1 MDRRDLQLNALLGI
15 TQAINNNVVEEDLFR
30 IYRFTLLGDLKVTKM
45 ALFVHADER
54 WLHQVDFGTDINWV
68 DYSLDNRFDD
78 LKESMLLQEDPEFS
92 CFKWVI
98 PILHKE
104 QLLAL
109 LFVGDVEDATFI
121 KALTNIII
129 VAIENKRLAR
139 QRQQQEAYEK
149 ELEIAKKVQNFLF
162 PKSLPNAPELKIEAT
177 YLPHHD
183 VGGDYYDY
191 IRLDLDKFLLCIA
204 DVSGKGVPA
213 ALLMSNFQATLHI
226 LARRTHDLEE
236 IVNELNASTL
246 HSGNGEN
253 FITFFAAIFDGAS
266 GDLSYVNCGHNP
278 MYLIEGEKLRQL
290 DKGTTI
296 LGIFNP
302 LPFLEIEVIQE
313 LREFTF
319 FGFTDGLTETFNE
332 AGDDFGEERLER
344 LIRGVDDLKF
354 LHSSIL
360 QALDDFRGKARY
372 HDDIT
377 MLSCKVVRK

>member
-129 VAIENKRLAR
+129 VAIENKPLAR
-139 QRQQQEAYEK
+139 QRQQLVVKDTIGEAKFHGCYFSK
-149 ELEIAKKVQNFLF
+149 WLSASVVASRRD
-162 PKSLPNAPELKIEAT
+162 KSQ
-177 YLPHHD
+177 
-183 VGGDYYDY
+183 
-191 IRLDLDKFLLCIA
+191 
-204 DVSGKGVPA
+204 GVTTNSSCNSSSR
-213 ALLMSNFQATLHI
+213 M
-226 LARRTHDLEE
+226 RRPDH
-236 IVNELNASTL
+236 
-246 HSGNGEN
+246 
-253 FITFFAAIFDGAS
+253 
-266 GDLSYVNCGHNP
+266 
-278 MYLIEGEKLRQL
+278 
-290 DKGTTI
+290 
-296 LGIFNP
+296 
-302 LPFLEIEVIQE
+302 
-313 LREFTF
+313 
-319 FGFTDGLTETFNE
+319 
-332 AGDDFGEERLER
+332 
-344 LIRGVDDLKF
+344 
-354 LHSSIL
+354 
-360 QALDDFRGKARY
+360 
-372 HDDIT
+372 
-377 MLSCKVVRK
+377 